1 MRLNDSMATPRHR
14 RKVRHR
20 ELRTQRGDDIWAQ
33 NDIVDK
39 KSVGKLRGNQL
50 LFKKNIRPISGTW
63 ERNQKQLWRCP
74 NFLSCSLLISSSCVC
89 GSLTPGSSR
98 NTKTAGFQSPEYYVF
113 HIKDTHSM
121 VPNMCKSPSITRV
134 SRECLTLC
142 GRD

>member
-1 MRLNDSMATPRHR
+1 MTQWQHQDTVERCAIESCEHSAETTSGPKTTSWTK
-14 RKVRHR
+14 KV
-20 ELRTQRGDDIWAQ
+20 LGNFGGT
-33 NDIVDK
+33 NFSSK
-39 KSVGKLRGNQL
+39 K
-50 LFKKNIRPISGTW
+50 ISDQSQGHG